1 METNYLR
8 FIKSQLEKLEK
19 LEPVPT
25 NTAVKIEKDK
35 TIKALVFDIYG
46 TLIISASGD
55 IDKAEFSGLHLKK
68 ALKSSG
74 IEWDESIN
82 QDKLMQQILQDFF
95 AEVNKQQQESPYTY
109 PEVDILKVWKD
120 LIVQYQEKG
129 LIKSKNL
136 GLKQLAFHFELL
148 SNKVFP
154 MPGMKR
160 IITTL
165 YNRGLPLGIV
175 SNAQFYSPML
185 MNYLLNNELVEGAHI
200 TCFDPDI
207 SIYSY
212 KEGRSKPDTFLYEKL
227 AASLEK
233 KYQLSPEEVLYI
245 GNDMLKDI
253 YPAKQIGFKTV
264 LFAGDKRSLRL
275 REDDKR
281 VRETKPDHVIEQL
294 DQILAILE

>member
-1 METNYLR
+1 
-8 FIKSQLEKLEK
+8 
-19 LEPVPT
+19 V
-25 NTAVKIEKDK
+25 A
-35 TIKALVFDIYG
+35 
-46 TLIISASGD
+46 
-55 IDKAEFSGLHLKK
+55 
-68 ALKSSG
+68 
-74 IEWDESIN
+74 
-82 QDKLMQQILQDFF
+82 
-95 AEVNKQQQESPYTY
+95 KQQQESPYPY

-129 LIKSKNL
+129 IIKSNDYQ
-136 GLKQLAFHFELL
+136 LKQLAFHFELL
-148 SNKVFP
+148 SNNVFP
-154 MPGMKR
+154 MPGMKK
-160 IITTL
+160 IITAL
-165 YNRGLPLGIV
+165 NNRGMPLGIV

-185 MNYLLNNELVEGAHI
+185 MNYFLNNELVEGANI

-233 KYQLSPEEVLYI
+233 KYQLSPAEVLYI

-281 VRETKPDHVIEQL
+281 VRQKKPDYVIEQL
-294 DQILAILE
+294 DQILEIIE